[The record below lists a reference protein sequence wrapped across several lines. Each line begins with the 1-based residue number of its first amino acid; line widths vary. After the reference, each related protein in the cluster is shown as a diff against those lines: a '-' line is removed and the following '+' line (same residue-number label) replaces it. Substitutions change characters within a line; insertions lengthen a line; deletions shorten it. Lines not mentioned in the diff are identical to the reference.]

1 MKLNRFAKFAWL
13 VVGYNILVI
22 LWGAFV
28 RASGSGAGCGSHWPL
43 CNGEVIPM
51 NPGTERI
58 IEFTHRTM
66 SGVAL
71 VLVVGLIVW
80 AFRSYPWGR
89 VRYAALASGFFILT
103 EALLG
108 ASLVLFG
115 WVGMDQSVM
124 RVYSMGLHLV
134 NTFLLLAAMTLTAWW
149 ASEGNA
155 IQLRGQPAR
164 VLALA
169 VALLGVI
176 VVGMSGAVTA
186 LGDTLFPAASLA
198 QGIQQDLNPT
208 AHFLVQLRVIHPL
221 IAIGVGAYLMFL
233 TVILTNTRVAL
244 TRPFAV
250 ALRLLVAAQWIAG
263 VVNIVL
269 LAPIWMQI
277 AHLLLADLVW
287 LVLILF
293 AACMLAAKQTSVNQA
308 VPSERAVGAP
318 AE

>member
-269 LAPIWMQI
+269 LAPIGMQI

-287 LVLILF
+287 IVLILF